1 MDIEDIILS
10 RDKRTVGNLRQYL
23 APHFCE
29 DAARFILERPGPVF
43 IVSGFYILDAKNV
56 ETDGPPGAIAIG
68 RALQALGN
76 SVSYVTDSYGAFCFR
91 SEEERGAKVVEF
103 PIMDDEES
111 SAEAKRLLEEDK
123 PSVLIT
129 IERPGLTV
137 GGTYRNSAGRD
148 ITPYTARLDHLFYNH
163 PASVGIGDGGNEIGM
178 GVLYEVIL
186 RIPTLAPFPTATP
199 VTQLIAASVSNWGGY
214 GLVAA
219 LSRQTGRDLLP
230 TDEEQAEII
239 QWEYDRGVWGTGA
252 TPDIPGVDNFSIEE
266 NLEILRMLRQHV
278 EYGG

>member
-103 PIMDDEES
+103 PITDDEES
-111 SAEAKRLLEEDK
+111 SAEAKRLLDEDK

-137 GGTYRNSAGRD
+137 GGRYRNAAGRD

-219 LSRQTGRDLLP
+219 LSRQTGQDLLP

-239 QWEYDRGVWGTGA
+239 QWEYDQGVWGTGA

>member
-91 SEEERGAKVVEF
+91 SEEERGAKIVEF

-137 GGTYRNSAGRD
+137 GGRYRNSAGRD

-199 VTQLIAASVSNWGGY
+199 VTHLIAASVSNWGGY

-219 LSRQTGRDLLP
+219 ISRQAGQDLLP

-239 QWEYDRGVWGTGA
+239 QWEYDQGVWGTGA

-278 EYGG
+278 EDGG